1 MRIISGKYKGRKIEP
16 PGKLPVRP
24 TTDFAKEG
32 LFNVLTN
39 MIDFEETEALD
50 LFAGTGNISF
60 ELISRGCPSVQAVEQ
75 NYNCVKFINSM
86 SEKLN
91 EHNVR
96 TQAADVFRFLGFCT
110 RQFDLIFADPPFEL
124 DNAQLIPGI
133 VFERKLLK
141 PGGLLIMEHSERFDF
156 SKYPNYS
163 QTRSYGKVNF
173 SFFVAPDSQI
183 KTEE

>member
-75 NYNCVKFINSM
+75 NYNCVKFINYLA
-86 SEKLN
+86 EKLN

-124 DNAQLIPGI
+124 DNARLIPGI

-141 PGGLLIMEHSERFDF
+141 PGGLLIIEHSERFDF
-156 SKYPNYS
+156 STYPNFS
-163 QTRSYGKVNF
+163 QTRHYGKVNF
-173 SFFVAPDSQI
+173 SFFSPQI
-183 KTEE
+183 TQITTD

>member
-16 PGKLPVRP
+16 PNKLPVRP

-60 ELISRGCPSVQAVEQ
+60 ELISRGCPSVLAVEQ
-75 NYNCVKFINSM
+75 NFNCVKFIHSM

-91 EHNVR
+91 EKNVR
-96 TQAADVFRFLGFCT
+96 SQAADVFRFLGFCT

-124 DNAQLIPGI
+124 DNAQLIP
-133 VFERKLLK
+133 
-141 PGGLLIMEHSERFDF
+141 
-156 SKYPNYS
+156 
-163 QTRSYGKVNF
+163 
-173 SFFVAPDSQI
+173 
-183 KTEE
+183 

>member
-60 ELISRGCPSVQAVEQ
+60 ELISRGCVSVLSVEQ
-75 NYNCVKFINSM
+75 NFHCIKFINSM
-86 SEKLN
+86 CEKLN
-91 EHNVR
+91 EHNLR
-96 TQAADVFRFLGFCT
+96 TQTADVFRFLGFCT

-141 PGGLLIMEHSERFDF
+141 PGGMLIMEHSERFDF
-156 SKYPNYS
+156 STYPNFS
-163 QTRSYGKVNF
+163 QTRHYGKVNF
-173 SFFVAPDSQI
+173 SFFYR
-183 KTEE
+183 T

>member
-75 NYNCVKFINSM
+75 NYNCVKFINYLA
-86 SEKLN
+86 EKLN

-124 DNAQLIPGI
+124 DNARLIPGI

-141 PGGLLIMEHSERFDF
+141 PGGLLIIEHSERFDF
-156 SKYPNYS
+156 SAYPNFS
-163 QTRSYGKVNF
+163 QTRHYGKVNF
-173 SFFVAPDSQI
+173 SFFSPQI
-183 KTEE
+183 TQITTD

>member
-39 MIDFEETEALD
+39 MVNFEETEALD

-60 ELISRGCPSVQAVEQ
+60 ELISRGCISVLAVEQ

-91 EHNVR
+91 EINVR
-96 TQAADVFRFLGFCT
+96 TQSSDVFRFLGFAT
-110 RQFDLIFADPPFEL
+110 RSFDLIFADPPFEL
-124 DNAQLIPGI
+124 DNAKLLPGI
-133 VFERKLLK
+133 IFERKLLK
-141 PGGLLIMEHSERFDF
+141 PGGLLIIEHSERID
-156 SKYPNYS
+156 YS
-163 QTRSYGKVNF
+163 VMPHFTQTRHYGKVNF
-173 SFFVAPDSQI
+173 SFFMQESPA
-183 KTEE
+183 EG

>member
-16 PGKLPVRP
+16 PNKLPVRP

-50 LFAGTGNISF
+50 RFAGTGNISF

-86 SEKLN
+86 AEKLN
-91 EHNVR
+91 
-96 TQAADVFRFLGFCT
+96 
-110 RQFDLIFADPPFEL
+110 
-124 DNAQLIPGI
+124 
-133 VFERKLLK
+133 
-141 PGGLLIMEHSERFDF
+141 
-156 SKYPNYS
+156 
-163 QTRSYGKVNF
+163 
-173 SFFVAPDSQI
+173 
-183 KTEE
+183 